1 MRTTYL
7 LDLSPIHS
15 KLKLTSSGDWSHYTT
30 FSSQWS
36 TSSYHW
42 NILLF
47 GPFYVSHSCNL
58 EARHWTWNRIVI
70 ITSVVVAATAAAV
83 RDRFD
88 KYSQIGGIIGSS
100 VSAGFLIILGI
111 MNVFILYKLVTQLK
125 GYLRNRRNGQEAIE
139 GIEFTGTGCLFGLMK
154 SMFKMIDRSVFL

>member
-1 MRTTYL
+1 M
-7 LDLSPIHS
+7 
-15 KLKLTSSGDWSHYTT
+15 
-30 FSSQWS
+30 
-36 TSSYHW
+36 
-42 NILLF
+42 
-47 GPFYVSHSCNL
+47 
-58 EARHWTWNRIVI
+58 
-70 ITSVVVAATAAAV
+70 VAATAAAV

-139 GIEFTGTGCLFGLMK
+139 GIEFTGAGCLFGLMK